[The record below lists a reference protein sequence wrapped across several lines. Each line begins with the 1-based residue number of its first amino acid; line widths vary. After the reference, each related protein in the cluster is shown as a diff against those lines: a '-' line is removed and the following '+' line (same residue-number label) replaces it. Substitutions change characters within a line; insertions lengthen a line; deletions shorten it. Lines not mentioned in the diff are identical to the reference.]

1 MKRNYTIDELAD
13 EQSGSFSASI
23 YEHTATTIMTSEEQF
38 NPLSTRKQ
46 AEDMV
51 KNDSQARLIVQKAS
65 YTQDKPVL
73 RFTLKG

>member
-1 MKRNYTIDELAD
+1 
-13 EQSGSFSASI
+13 
-23 YEHTATTIMTSEEQF
+23 MTSEEQF
-38 NPLSTRKQ
+38 NHLSTRKQ
-46 AEDMV
+46 AEEMV